1 MKKYDK
7 ILHIWLNV
15 SSFFR
20 CIWYLKVSSHQVV
33 EIWSFWPKASYLLMT
48 ITLRV
53 FLGLFQDWKLEN
65 LWPWGMRPFR
75 QKFLPLLDHRNFW
88 TFKIFSNFFSKKSI
102 FRDFDD
108 RFFQWRGCGWSE
120 ISFWRDPHRLGV
132 KPHGRP
138 KSRTGPP
145 RGVTDPF
152 SSLRWRKSRF
162 WWKMRFFG
170 QKTSK
175 NEIFAIWVMK
185 MGL

>member
-1 MKKYDK
+1 MA
-7 ILHIWLNV
+7 
-15 SSFFR
+15 
-20 CIWYLKVSSHQVV
+20 

-65 LWPWGMRPFR
+65 LWPWGMRPCR

-102 FRDFDD
+102 FWDFDV
-108 RFFQWRGCGWSE
+108 RFFQWRGCAWSE
-120 ISFWRDPHRLGV
+120 IFLWADRHRLGV

-145 RGVTDPF
+145 CGDIN
-152 SSLRWRKSRF
+152 RF
-162 WWKMRFFG
+162 WPVTTNKFMLKS
-170 QKTSK
+170 QLVSSKTPSLSQYLHIYYSNQRK
-175 NEIFAIWVMK
+175 KVKENDEMK
-185 MGL
+185 